1 MSNQYITIDQA
12 VQKIEQA
19 NDLFIKNKANYRNR
33 PVDKIRKVGEI
44 LLKNKQEYARVI
56 SEEMGKPVFESI
68 AEIEKSALN
77 CEFYAEHADEFLK
90 DRKYST
96 ERYEAT
102 VRYEPL
108 GVILGVMPWNFPFWQ
123 VFRFAVPTILA
134 GNTIVVKHAS
144 NVPKSA
150 QIIEEIFLEAGFEEG
165 FYFNLSLESK
175 YIQTIIEHPFIKAVS
190 LTGSEKAGSSVASI
204 AGKEI
209 KKSVLE
215 LGGSNAFIIMD
226 DADLDK
232 IIDKAINA
240 RYRNAGQ
247 SCIAAKRFLVQ
258 EGIYEEFLTKF
269 TPKVKALKMGDPF
282 DESTE
287 IGPLARIDLAE
298 ELEEQVNKSV
308 EMGAK
313 ILVGGKRKDA
323 FYEPTILT
331 EVTSEM
337 PVFKEETFGPVA
349 VVSKIKTFEEAVE
362 LSNLTTFGLGV
373 SICSVN
379 VDKYTDKAHLFDEG
393 AVFFNE
399 LVRSDPKLPFG
410 GVKKSGFGRELSED
424 GIREF
429 VNTKTIV
436 VSKA

>member
-1 MSNQYITIDQA
+1 MSENISIQQA
-12 VQKIEQA
+12 IQKVELANEVFTKLKIQQA
-19 NDLFIKNKANYRNR
+19 ER
-33 PVDKIRKVGEI
+33 PLEKILKVGKI
-44 LLKNKQEYARVI
+44 LLEKKEEFAKVI
-56 SEEMGKPVFESI
+56 TSEMGKPVFESI

-77 CEFYAEHADEFLK
+77 CEFYVENVAEFLK

-96 ERYEAT
+96 DRYDAI

-134 GNTIVVKHAS
+134 GNTVVVKHAS

-150 QIIEEIFLEAGFEEG
+150 QLIEEIFREAGFEKG
-165 FYFNLSLESK
+165 VYQNLPLDSK
-175 YIQTIIEHPFIKAVS
+175 HIQEIIELPQIKAVS
-190 LTGSEKAGSSVASI
+190 LTGSEKAGSAVASA

-215 LGGSNAFIIMD
+215 LGGSNAFIVMD

-258 EGIYEEFLTKF
+258 DGIYDEFLEKF
-269 TPKVKALKMGDPF
+269 TQKVKELKVGDPF
-282 DESTE
+282 DSETQ
-287 IGPLARIDLAE
+287 IGPLARVDLAE
-298 ELEEQVNKSV
+298 EAEKQVNQSV

-313 ILVGGKRKDA
+313 IVFGGKRDGA
-323 FYEPTILT
+323 YYYPTIIT
-331 EVTSEM
+331 EITDEM
-337 PVFKEETFGPVA
+337 PVFKEETFAPVA
-349 VVSKIKTFEEAVE
+349 VVRKFKTFEEAIE
-362 LSNLTTFGLGV
+362 LSNATSFGLGV
-373 SICSVN
+373 SICSENIEEVS
-379 VDKYTDKAHLFDEG
+379 KKSHLFEEG

-410 GVKKSGFGRELSED
+410 GVKKSGFGRELSEE

-429 VNTKTIV
+429 TNVKTIFF
-436 VSKA
+436 SK

>member
-1 MSNQYITIDQA
+1 MPENISIEEAI
-12 VQKIEQA
+12 QKVELAQQVFQQL
-19 NDLFIKNKANYRNR
+19 NLQQSKR
-33 PVDKIRKVGEI
+33 PIDKILKIGEI
-44 LLKNKQEYARVI
+44 LLDNKEKYARI
-56 SEEMGKPVFESI
+56 ITSEMGKPVFESV

-77 CEFYAEHADEFLK
+77 CEFYAENVSSFLK
-90 DRKYST
+90 DRNYET
-96 ERYEAT
+96 ERYKAI

-134 GNTIVVKHAS
+134 GNTVVVKHAS
-144 NVPKSA
+144 NVPESA
-150 QIIEEIFLEAGFEEG
+150 QLIEEIFLAAGFEKG
-165 FYFNLSLESK
+165 IYQNLSLDSK
-175 YIQTIIEHPFIKAVS
+175 LIPQIIEHPAIKAVS
-190 LTGSEKAGSSVASI
+190 LTGSEKAGSSVASV

-232 IIDKAINA
+232 IINIAVNA

-258 EGIYEEFLTKF
+258 EGIYEKFLEGF
-269 TPKVKALKMGDPF
+269 TQKVKALKVGDPF
-282 DESTE
+282 DEETQ
-287 IGPLARIDLAE
+287 IGPLARVDLAE
-298 ELEEQVNKSV
+298 EAEKQVKESI
-308 EMGAK
+308 ELGAK
-313 ILVGGKRKDA
+313 LILGGKREGA
-323 FYEPTILT
+323 YYYPTILT
-331 EVTSEM
+331 DVTEEM
-337 PVFKEETFGPVA
+337 PVFKEETFAPVA
-349 VVSKIKTFEEAVE
+349 VIRQFKTFKEAVT
-362 LSNLTTFGLGV
+362 LSNLTSFGLGV
-373 SICSVN
+373 SICTSN
-379 VDKYTDKAHLFDEG
+379 VEKYANQVHLFEEG

-429 VNTKTIV
+429 TNVKTIFF
-436 VSKA
+436 SQL